1 VADFIVRR
9 LAYSVVALA
18 GVITIVFFLLHM
30 TGDPVSL
37 LLPPEATKQ
46 DMESIRHAYGFDK
59 PLVVQYSLYWSRL
72 LHGDLGYSY
81 RQSLP
86 VVGLLEDRVR
96 ATLTLAM
103 AGLVVA
109 VVLGVSLGTVAAT
122 HSGSTLDTMAML
134 GSLIGTSVP
143 SFWLGLILFILFG
156 VLLKWLPISGYG
168 GLSHL
173 IMPSFCLGVVYAAQI
188 SRLTRT
194 NLLGVLAQDY
204 VRTAK
209 AKGLAHR
216 AIILRHALKNATI
229 PVLTIVGLSF
239 GRMLG
244 GAVIVE
250 SIFAWPGLGRLAVQ
264 SVLARD
270 FPVVQ
275 GVVILAAAIFL
286 AANLIVDLLYEW
298 IDPRLR
304 TRTSRA

>member
-1 VADFIVRR
+1 MADFIVRR
-9 LAYSVVALA
+9 VAYSVIALA
-18 GVITIVFFLLHM
+18 GVITIAFFLLHM
-30 TGDPVSL
+30 SGDPVSL
-37 LLPPEATKQ
+37 LLPPESTKQ
-46 DMESIRHAYGFDK
+46 DLENVRHEYGFDK
-59 PLVVQYSLYWSRL
+59 PVLLQYSLYWSHL

-86 VVGLLEDRVR
+86 VAGLLEDRAQ
-96 ATLTLAM
+96 ATLTLAG
-103 AGLVVA
+103 AGLVIA
-109 VVLGVSLGTVAAT
+109 VVLGVSLGIVAAT
-122 HSGSTLDTMAML
+122 HPGSAIDTLAML
-134 GSLIGTSVP
+134 GSLVGTSVP

-156 VLLKWLPISGYG
+156 VLLRWLPISGYG

-209 AKGLAHR
+209 AKGLAER
-216 AIILRHALKNATI
+216 AIVLKHALRNAMI

-286 AANLIVDLLYEW
+286 AANFIVDLLYEW

-304 TRTSRA
+304 TRASRA